1 MLSQKDPNLSNSFCT
16 PSDKPHTSLSS
27 PRTLHKP
34 THSPKQSYTPCQATL
49 VLLPS
54 TKRPLYSSQ
63 APSDPCTLPKPPLTL
78 CNPLTFNKTGYSE
91 ISDVSTRTLPHPK
104 PASAKYQIFQT
115 LKRLQDQ
122 KVETGHFY
130 IQVVDYLTEVTKALL
145 HCTRPAFEHIDNHH
159 HGFTQ
164 EQIYDLKLVN
174 DGVDNI
180 FNKINE
186 MLRERDFAGLDDVL
200 TMRDNLFIVIADAI
214 KNQIK
219 RLKEEQTSTK
229 ASMLYLNILNE
240 TKTMVLQSRNL
251 IKSQAYFLS
260 QMKSADNGAAENSG
274 VTAQE
279 AQN

>member
-1 MLSQKDPNLSNSFCT
+1 
-16 PSDKPHTSLSS
+16 
-27 PRTLHKP
+27 
-34 THSPKQSYTPCQATL
+34 
-49 VLLPS
+49 
-54 TKRPLYSSQ
+54 
-63 APSDPCTLPKPPLTL
+63 
-78 CNPLTFNKTGYSE
+78 
-91 ISDVSTRTLPHPK
+91 
-104 PASAKYQIFQT
+104 
-115 LKRLQDQ
+115 
-122 KVETGHFY
+122 
-130 IQVVDYLTEVTKALL
+130 
-145 HCTRPAFEHIDNHH
+145 
-159 HGFTQ
+159 
-164 EQIYDLKLVN
+164 
-174 DGVDNI
+174 
-180 FNKINE
+180 

-279 AQN
+279 AQD

>member
-1 MLSQKDPNLSNSFCT
+1 M
-16 PSDKPHTSLSS
+16 
-27 PRTLHKP
+27 
-34 THSPKQSYTPCQATL
+34 
-49 VLLPS
+49 
-54 TKRPLYSSQ
+54 
-63 APSDPCTLPKPPLTL
+63 
-78 CNPLTFNKTGYSE
+78 
-91 ISDVSTRTLPHPK
+91 
-104 PASAKYQIFQT
+104 
-115 LKRLQDQ
+115 
-122 KVETGHFY
+122 
-130 IQVVDYLTEVTKALL
+130 
-145 HCTRPAFEHIDNHH
+145 
-159 HGFTQ
+159 
-164 EQIYDLKLVN
+164 N

-279 AQN
+279 AQDWQKVDKRICHEWEFVTEFSRGGFLCRDKHLLMIVGFIFDWEWIHYPVGLINVKSQNYFVV